1 MQIKIFTIPIMGGGK
16 LLEEMN
22 VFLRSKKV
30 LQVEQHL
37 VQEVGGGLFATSSC
51 WYAV

>member
-1 MQIKIFTIPIMGGGK
+1 MQIKIFTIPIMGGEK

-37 VQEVGGGLFATSSC
+37 VQEVGGLFATSSC